1 MGNTFRP
8 VRSAA
13 GSATSMQPSLAPTQ
27 ATSPTQS
34 ANGLPISPVS
44 PTASPR
50 SHSPTMSPRSRSN
63 EPTHL
68 PSTFPATA
76 QSATTPIALSHPTGV
91 HTDSEPS
98 NKLQNLQTGGNLD
111 SYIFRTPQACKITSS
126 RDTSDR
132 PDSRP
137 VVPLVA
143 QCRPLRHRPDSH
155 HAGFP
160 ARFRA
165 SQHPARLPRCP
176 TCRQR
181 RPHRPSRGRAR
192 SPSSAPGLR
201 PRRPPVALRLAPR
214 RPRTAAVRL
223 LLVTTPASSPQVSP
237 PQPVFLLWR

>member
-1 MGNTFRP
+1 
-8 VRSAA
+8 
-13 GSATSMQPSLAPTQ
+13 
-27 ATSPTQS
+27 
-34 ANGLPISPVS
+34 
-44 PTASPR
+44 
-50 SHSPTMSPRSRSN
+50 MSPRSRSD

-68 PSTFPATA
+68 PSTFPATP
-76 QSATTPIALSHPTGV
+76 QSAPTPIALSHPTDPIY
-91 HTDSEPS
+91 TNTEPF
-98 NKLQNLQTGGNLD
+98 NKLQTGGNLD
-111 SYIFRTPQACKITSS
+111 SAFRTPPACKITPVAPS
-126 RDTSDR
+126 SDR

-137 VVPLVA
+137 IVPPVA
-143 QCRPLRHRPDSH
+143 QCRPQRHRPDSH

-181 RPHRPSRGRAR
+181 RPHRPPRGRAR

-201 PRRPPVALRLAPR
+201 PRRPPVALRLTPR

-223 LLVTTPASSPQVSP
+223 LLLTTPASSPQVSP